1 MTYEECTIGCSSEYH
16 LLRILSDG
24 HLHNMELIVL
34 DPMKRYV
41 ESASSSVFFVS
52 IVSF

>member
-41 ESASSSVFFVS
+41 ESACSSVFFVS

>member
-1 MTYEECTIGCSSEYH
+1 MTYEECTIGCSSEY
-16 LLRILSDG
+16 LPLRILSDG

-34 DPMKRYV
+34 DSMKRYV
-41 ESASSSVFFVS
+41 GPVGSSVSFVS